1 MTETSPV
8 SYQTTLDS
16 PLKKRIETVGTILP
30 HTRAK
35 IVKPGTTEILPIGQR
50 GELYVSGYLLQ
61 KGISIGCEWA
71 DAGYWENEEKTKE
84 VMVRDEEGRLWMM
97 TGDEG
102 SMDKDGYLSITG
114 RIKDIIIRGIPL
126 ISSVNI

>member
-8 SYQTTLDS
+8 SYQTTLQS
-16 PLKKRIETVGTILP
+16 PLQKRIETVGTILP

-35 IVKPGTTEILPIGQR
+35 IVKPGTNEILPIGQR
-50 GELYVSGYLLQ
+50 GELCVSGYLLQ
-61 KGISIGCEWA
+61 KG
-71 DAGYWENEEKTKE
+71 YWENEEKTRE
-84 VMVRDEEGRLWMM
+84 VMVKDEEGRLWMM

-114 RIKDIIIRGIPL
+114 RIKDIIIRGIEVL
-126 ISSVNI
+126 LRSDDRW